1 MSDIIKTF
9 RSVPDNLFRNIAISA
24 HIDSGKTTLTERIL
38 FFTGRVHKIQ
48 EVHHG
53 GATMDFMQQEKE
65 RGITIQSAAITCIW
79 KNHRLN
85 IIDTPGHVD
94 FTIEVE
100 RSMRVLDGAIIVF
113 DSVAGVEPQSETVWR
128 QADKN
133 NLPRMCFVN
142 KMDRAGANFNKCLKE
157 IRERLSQKAIVIA
170 MPLGS
175 ESENKGLIDILTMK
189 AYVWRKETQGRDFD
203 EVEIPAEYMNE
214 AIAFRKETIEAIASC
229 DEDLLMRV
237 LGGEE
242 LSLDD
247 LKSALRKAVIKN
259 QLIPVLCGSA
269 LKNIGVQFLLD
280 CVNDYFPSPLECRP
294 LQGNLYDKKTKTH
307 ERVPIKFG
315 RTEPLC
321 AFIFKTQSRKNLGNV
336 AYIRIYSGNLK
347 KGSTVYNPILSR
359 DERISRIVLVDADS
373 FHDVDEAYCGEVV
386 AILFRERISK
396 TGNTLCD
403 HNYLITMDGIPI
415 PNSVIS
421 MSVEAKDQKETLALI
436 EALKEMCFDD
446 PSLNFFVKDKQILLA
461 GVGEL
466 HLEIVKERLETEHN
480 IKVTLGQPK
489 VAYQITPKQDLK
501 KNYIH
506 KKQSGGAGEF
516 AEMELSI
523 KPMPRGTGIIFKSE
537 VVSGRVPTEYIPAI
551 EAGIR
556 ESSNAGIDGCPIVD
570 AEIILWDGSYH
581 SVDSNSTIF
590 KNTAYHSF
598 IDLVKVSGI
607 TYLEPIMKVVV
618 NLTGNANPFYGDVSG
633 DIAKRRGIQCNESN
647 SYQIVAE
654 VPLSEMF
661 GYINTLRSMT
671 KGYGAYSMEFYQY
684 KEMPNNLAET
694 LIFKNK

>member
-1 MSDIIKTF
+1 MSDIVKMF

-38 FFTGRVHKIQ
+38 FFTGRLHKIQ

-157 IRERLSQKAIVIA
+157 IKERLSSKAIVVA
-170 MPLGS
+170 MPLGT
-175 ESENKGLIDILTMK
+175 ESEHTGLIDILSMK
-189 AYVWRKETQGRDFD
+189 AYIWKKETQGKDF
-203 EVEIPAEYMNE
+203 EEIAIPSEYLQE
-214 AIAFRKETIEAIASC
+214 AQAFRKETVESIASC
-229 DEDLLMRV
+229 NEELLMKL

-242 LSLDD
+242 LSLEE
-247 LKSALRKAVIKN
+247 LKTSLRKSVIN
-259 QLIPVLCGSA
+259 NELIPVLCGSA

-294 LQGNLYDKKTKTH
+294 MDGNLYDKKTKENT
-307 ERVPIKFG
+307 RVPIEFG
-315 RTEPLC
+315 REKPLC

-336 AYIRIYSGNLK
+336 AYARIYSGTLK
-347 KGSTVYNPILSR
+347 KGSTVYNPVLGR

-373 FHDVDEAYCGEVV
+373 FHDVDEAYSGEVV

-396 TGNTLCD
+396 TGDTLCD
-403 HNYLITMDGIPI
+403 HNYLITMDAIPI

-421 MSVEAKDQKETLALI
+421 MSIEAEDQKSTLALI
-436 EALKEMCFDD
+436 EALKEKSFDD
-446 PSLNFFVKDKQILLA
+446 PSLQYFMKDKQILIS

-466 HLEIVKERLETEHN
+466 HLEIVKERLETEN
-480 IKVTLGQPK
+480 NLKVKLGQPK
-489 VAYQITPKQDLK
+489 VAYQITPKTELK
-501 KNYIH
+501 ERYIH

-516 AEMELSI
+516 ADIVLSV
-523 KPMPRGTGIIFKSE
+523 KPMERGSGIIFRSE
-537 VVSGRVPTEYIPAI
+537 VVSGRVPTEYIPAV

-556 ESSNAGIDGCPIVD
+556 EAAAEGINGCTIVD
-570 AEIILWDGSYH
+570 VEVVLWDGSYH

-590 KNTAYHSF
+590 KNTAHHFF
-598 IDLVKVSGI
+598 INLNKQAGL

-661 GYINTLRSMT
+661 GYVNTLRSMT
-671 KGYGAYSMEFYQY
+671 KGYGAYSMEFLKYST
-684 KEMPNNLAET
+684 MPDNLVES
-694 LIFKNK
+694 LVFKNK